1 MDASHAALRGSI
13 CGNSASQPK
22 LIPRMRNALRV
33 RRYSL
38 KTEKAYIH
46 WVKRYLRFHNM
57 RHPQEMGAHEVTAF
71 LNHLASDRMVA
82 GATQNQALAAML
94 FLYRHVLGVELP
106 WLDDLVRAKTAKR
119 LPTVLTVAEVQA
131 ILAQLSGTRWLLV
144 SLLYGAGL
152 RLNECLSLRV
162 KDIDLSSSR
171 LLIRQGKGNKDRV
184 TLLPHSLRPALSA
197 HLAQVKALHAAEL
210 ARGYGERCLCRWR
223 WRGSTPERAI
233 NGRGSSYSRRR
244 TTAATPT
251 PDAGCAITSMRRPC
265 SGPSRRRHGGPGSP
279 SRSAAIPSGTPLPRT
294 FWKPDTTSA
303 WYRS

>member
-13 CGNSASQPK
+13 CGNSAPQPK
-22 LIPRMRNALRV
+22 LIPRMRDALRV

-46 WVKRYLRFHNM
+46 WVKLYLRFHNM
-57 RHPQEMGAHEVTAF
+57 RHPQEMGAHEVTTF

-82 GATQNQALAAML
+82 GSTQNQALAAML

-106 WLDDLVRAKTAKR
+106 WLDDLIRAKTAKR

-171 LLIRQGKGNKDRV
+171 LLIRQGA
-184 TLLPHSLRPALSA
+184 T
-197 HLAQVKALHAAEL
+197 
-210 ARGYGERCLCRWR
+210 
-223 WRGSTPERAI
+223 
-233 NGRGSSYSRRR
+233 R
-244 TTAATPT
+244 T
-251 PDAGCAITSMRRPC
+251 G
-265 SGPSRRRHGGPGSP
+265 
-279 SRSAAIPSGTPLPRT
+279 
-294 FWKPDTTSA
+294 
-303 WYRS
+303 

>member
-13 CGNSASQPK
+13 CGNSAPQPK
-22 LIPRMRNALRV
+22 LIPRMRDALRV

-106 WLDDLVRAKTAKR
+106 WLDDLIRAKTAKR

-171 LLIRQGKGNKDRV
+171 LLIRQGA
-184 TLLPHSLRPALSA
+184 T
-197 HLAQVKALHAAEL
+197 
-210 ARGYGERCLCRWR
+210 
-223 WRGSTPERAI
+223 
-233 NGRGSSYSRRR
+233 R
-244 TTAATPT
+244 T
-251 PDAGCAITSMRRPC
+251 G
-265 SGPSRRRHGGPGSP
+265 
-279 SRSAAIPSGTPLPRT
+279 
-294 FWKPDTTSA
+294 
-303 WYRS
+303 